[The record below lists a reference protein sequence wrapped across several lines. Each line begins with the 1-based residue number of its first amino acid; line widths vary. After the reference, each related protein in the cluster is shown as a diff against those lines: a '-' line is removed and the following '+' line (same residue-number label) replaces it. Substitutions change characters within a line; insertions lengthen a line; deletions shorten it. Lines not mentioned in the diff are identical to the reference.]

1 MYVKKPEIYCTQY
14 ETMPGRPAGAAS
26 AVAAVAVCC
35 AFFTIAVRGAQ
46 HTGTTDSVT
55 VSGIS
60 AGAFF
65 AVQFHVAFS
74 DRVTGAGVVAGGPF
88 WCAQAK
94 LPIATTACMV
104 TPSLISVD
112 ELVLITHATHLS
124 GFIDDPANLKDDAVF
139 LFSGTKDTVVE
150 PGVVAA
156 ALEYYK
162 KIGTKTTVFKNDIAA
177 EHSMPTLH
185 WGNPCQYKGSPY
197 INACSFD
204 AAGQILLHVYNG
216 TGSGTRSSGLVP
228 PVKPIRSN
236 IISFDQNQFALPA
249 TAKLVGLGDTGYAYV
264 PRACAK
270 YEKRLLANGDNDSGH
285 VDPPSADAT
294 AACRI
299 HAVFHGCLQNAN
311 LINTTFVE
319 HSGYNSWAEAN
330 DIVVLYP
337 QSRKSPVNPKSCFDW
352 WGYSGPEYASN
363 VGVQMVTV
371 NRMVNRLLE

>member
-1 MYVKKPEIYCTQY
+1 MASTP
-14 ETMPGRPAGAAS
+14 PARAGTASAAAAA
-26 AVAAVAVCC
+26 AVAAAVACC
-35 AFFTIAVRGAQ
+35 AFFVGGVRGAQ
-46 HTGTTDSVT
+46 HAGATDSVT

-74 DRVTGAGVVAGGPF
+74 DRVTGAGIVAGGPF

-94 LPIATTACMV
+94 LPVAETACMV
-104 TPSLISVD
+104 TPSLINVD
-112 ELVLITHATHLS
+112 ELVLITHTTAAS

-139 LFSGTKDTVVE
+139 LFSGTKDTVVD

-162 KIGTKTTVFKNDIAA
+162 KIGTQNTVFKNDIPAQ
-177 EHSMPTLH
+177 HSMPTLQ
-185 WGNPCQYKGSPY
+185 WGNPCAFKGSPY

-204 AAGQILLHVYNG
+204 GAGQILLHVYNG
-216 TGSGTRSSGLVP
+216 TGSGTRSSGLVA
-228 PVKPIRSN
+228 PVEPDRSS

-249 TAKLVGLGDTGYAYV
+249 TAELVGLGDTGYAYV
-264 PRACAK
+264 PQACAK
-270 YEKRLLANGDNDSGH
+270 YGGRLRAKRNNEA
-285 VDPPSADAT
+285 AAAT

-299 HAVFHGCLQNAN
+299 HIVFHGCLQNAN

-337 QSRKSPVNPKSCFDW
+337 QTRKSPVNPKSCFDW
-352 WGYSGPEYASN
+352 WGYSGPEYSSN
-363 VGVQMVTV
+363 IGVQMVTV
-371 NRMVNRLLE
+371 NRMVSRLLG